1 MKRFSFTLLA
11 ICLVLLYLGGTDL
24 ALFLRNRQPQQV
36 TIQQL
41 ENSGAPR
48 EWLTIDGGYMNL
60 LEAINMTGTIQIDS
74 LLVPLTVIPGG
85 KSFKVLFETRD
96 PQILELWTTYHFKL
110 DSTLEKDRFLAENL
124 RAFQA
129 PKRLTGLIAGNLV
142 ATNNQNKLLKLARD
156 VGMDV
161 ATDAIFVSE
170 GKNPGL
176 WRGLFFVVVGLL
188 GALKVLLSRRSSRPQ
203 ADRATLTD

>member
-1 MKRFSFTLLA
+1 MKRFRFTLLA

-41 ENSGAPR
+41 ETSGAPR

-74 LLVPLTVIPGG
+74 LLVPLTVVPGG

-110 DSTLEKDRFLAENL
+110 DSMLEKDRFLAENL

-142 ATNNQNKLLKLARD
+142 ATNNQSKLLKLARD

-170 GKNPGL
+170 GKRPGL

-188 GALKVLLSRRSSRPQ
+188 GALKVLLSSSSSRPQ
-203 ADRATLTD
+203 ADRATLAD